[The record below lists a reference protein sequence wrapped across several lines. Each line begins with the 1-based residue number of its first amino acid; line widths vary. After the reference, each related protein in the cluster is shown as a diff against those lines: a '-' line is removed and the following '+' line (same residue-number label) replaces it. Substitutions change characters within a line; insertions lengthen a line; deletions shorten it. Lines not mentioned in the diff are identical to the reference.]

1 MSRLMITGARG
12 QLGRALCAQ
21 AEGRFTLWAGD
32 AEELDICDRE
42 AVLRTIGE
50 FAPDAVINAAAYTA
64 VDKAES
70 EPELARRIN
79 VDGPRHLAEAC
90 AAHGARLLHL
100 STDFVFDGQA
110 STPYAPDAATRPL
123 GVYGETKRDGEQAV
137 MQALPQAGTI
147 VRTAWVWGPG
157 GHNFVRTMLRLLAER
172 EELGV
177 VMDQVGSPTCT
188 PGLAAA
194 LLKLV
199 EDDTGRGEIHHW
211 TDAGVTSWYD
221 FAVAIR
227 ELAAQTWPERN
238 WGRVRPI
245 YTADYPTP
253 ARRPAYS
260 VLDCR
265 SLQALVGP
273 ARHWRDALATQLAD
287 LGQG

>member
-1 MSRLMITGARG
+1 MKRLMITGARG
-12 QLGRALCAQ
+12 QLGQALCAQ
-21 AEGRFTLWAGD
+21 AQGRYTLWAGD
-32 AEELDICDRE
+32 AEELDICDGAAVRRE
-42 AVLRTIGE
+42 VVE
-50 FAPDAVINAAAYTA
+50 FAPDALINAAAYTA

-70 EPELARRIN
+70 DAELAQRIN
-79 VDGPRHLAEAC
+79 VEGARHLAEAC
-90 AAHGARLLHL
+90 AASGARLLHL

-110 STPYAPDAATRPL
+110 STPYAPDAPTRPL

-188 PGLAAA
+188 LGLAAA

-199 EDDTGRGEIHHW
+199 DEDAGRGEIHHW

-227 ELAAQTWPERN
+227 DLAAQTWPDRS

-273 ARHWRDALATQLAD
+273 ARHWREQLAAQIPQ
-287 LGQG
+287 LG